1 MLRLCAT
8 VLHQNSNL
16 FQSIRILFEFPAF
29 GGIQPIATVRTF
41 RLYRY
46 VTSADEL
53 IMGLEV
59 IFVMMLLWY
68 TIEELLEFRK
78 NKLAYL
84 SDPWNILA
92 GRLLSTTTR
101 TQNGS

>member
-1 MLRLCAT
+1 MSVSQSDLGYSACSQRPYCAVDMT

-29 GGIQPIATVRTF
+29 GGIQAVSTVRTF

-53 IMGLEV
+53 IMGLAGGLSRTCTREHR
-59 IFVMMLLWY
+59 
-68 TIEELLEFRK
+68 LE
-78 NKLAYL
+78 
-84 SDPWNILA
+84 SWC
-92 GRLLSTTTR
+92 
-101 TQNGS
+101 